1 VKIPLPL
8 LLEAGVDMKTVWSEP
23 KKRGDALHLLPIFL
37 ITLIVFAGCT
47 PFKYEESGERSLSVI
62 EISPRTYSISFS
74 GYRKSTKLRE
84 FELLLLEASE
94 VAVEQGFEFFAIIN
108 DTEPESIRQLEPQEY
123 ISTYRYDKTN
133 GFVFRLGSNTSVDGY
148 TFKSKSIRDVLR
160 ARYKTEFSPT

>member
-1 VKIPLPL
+1 
-8 LLEAGVDMKTVWSEP
+8 MKTGWSKP
-23 KKRGDALHLLPIFL
+23 KNFGKALNFFSILVFTS
-37 ITLIVFAGCT
+37 TLFAGCT

-84 FELLLLEASE
+84 FELLLLKASE
-94 VAVEQGFEFFAIIN
+94 LAVEEGFEYFAILN

-133 GFVFRLGSNTSVDGY
+133 GFVFRLGSNTSIDGY
-148 TFKSKSIRDVLR
+148 SFKSKSIRDVLR

>member
-1 VKIPLPL
+1 
-8 LLEAGVDMKTVWSEP
+8 MKTGWSKP
-23 KKRGDALHLLPIFL
+23 KKLGNALHFFSVLVFTL
-37 ITLIVFAGCT
+37 TLIAGCT

-94 VAVEQGFEFFAIIN
+94 LAVEEGFEYFAIIN

-133 GFVFRLGSNTSVDGY
+133 GFVFRLSSNTSIDGY
-148 TFKSKSIRDVLR
+148 SFKSKSIRDVLR

>member
-1 VKIPLPL
+1 MKI
-8 LLEAGVDMKTVWSEP
+8 GWSKP
-23 KKRGDALHLLPIFL
+23 KKRGDTLHLLPILL
-37 ITLIVFAGCT
+37 ITLTFFAGCT

-94 VAVEQGFEFFAIIN
+94 LAVKQGFEFFAIIN
-108 DTEPESIRQLEPQEY
+108 DTESESTRQLEPQEY

-133 GFVFRLGSNTSVDGY
+133 GFVFRLGNNTSMNEY
-148 TFKSKSIRDVLR
+148 SFKAKSLRDVLR

>member
-1 VKIPLPL
+1 
-8 LLEAGVDMKTVWSEP
+8 MKTGWSKP
-23 KKRGDALHLLPIFL
+23 KNFGIALHFFSILVF
-37 ITLIVFAGCT
+37 TLTLFAGCT

-62 EISPRTYSISFS
+62 EISPRTYSISFF

-94 VAVEQGFEFFAIIN
+94 LAVEEGFEYFAIIN

-133 GFVFRLGSNTSVDGY
+133 GFVFRLSSNTSIDGY
-148 TFKSKSIRDVLR
+148 SFKSKSIRDVLR

>member
-1 VKIPLPL
+1 MKIPLPL
-8 LLEAGVDMKTVWSEP
+8 LIEAGVDMKTAWSEP
-23 KKRGDALHLLPIFL
+23 KKRGDALHLLPILL
-37 ITLIVFAGCT
+37 ITLTFFAGCT

-123 ISTYRYDKTN
+123 RYDKTN

-148 TFKSKSIRDVLR
+148 SFKSKSIRDVLR